1 MKFERTLEAFFMNKE
16 LTPLSDCCWDSI
28 AADPASGQTKAIRL
42 VANRQPNG
50 SSAFVLIC
58 GDLGSPCKPE
68 ALSNRVVAQALRS
81 AEPLLANVLAQL
93 GRKAE
98 AAAASRTSGDDRFV
112 MEACSLGVV
121 TVQVVREKTDADWI
135 YRMHLKAS
143 RERHPPVPIDAGFV
157 ADAVDAG
164 ASVLQAALLANEPM
178 VKAIGSVSAELKAA
192 YESDVVAATTGAR
205 ADLKS
210 GGSSRL

>member
-1 MKFERTLEAFFMNKE
+1 
-16 LTPLSDCCWDSI
+16 
-28 AADPASGQTKAIRL
+28 
-42 VANRQPNG
+42 
-50 SSAFVLIC
+50 
-58 GDLGSPCKPE
+58 
-68 ALSNRVVAQALRS
+68 
-81 AEPLLANVLAQL
+81 
-93 GRKAE
+93 
-98 AAAASRTSGDDRFV
+98 